1 MHDSRG
7 RGETNCMHDSR
18 GRGGTNCMHD
28 RRGREVLIVCM
39 IVEGE
44 GD

>member
-1 MHDSRG
+1 
-7 RGETNCMHDSR
+7 MHDSR
-18 GRGGTNCMHD
+18 GRGGLIVCMIVEGE
-28 RRGREVLIVCM
+28 GRLIVCM

>member
-1 MHDSRG
+1 MIVE
-7 RGETNCMHDSR
+7 GEGANCVHDSR
-18 GRGGTNCMHD
+18 GRGG
-28 RRGREVLIVCM
+28 LIVCM

>member
-7 RGETNCMHDSR
+7 RGGLIVCMMKRETNCMHDSR
-18 GRGGTNCMHD
+18 GRGG
-28 RRGREVLIVCM
+28 LIVCM

>member
-7 RGETNCMHDSR
+7 RGGLIVCMIVE
-18 GRGGTNCMHD
+18 GEGTNCMHD

>member
-7 RGETNCMHDSR
+7 RGGLIVCMMKRERGTNCMHDSR
-18 GRGGTNCMHD
+18 GRGG
-28 RRGREVLIVCM
+28 LIVCM

>member
-1 MHDSRG
+1 
-7 RGETNCMHDSR
+7 MHDSR
-18 GRGGTNCMHD
+18 GRGGLIVCMIEE
-28 RRGREVLIVCM
+28 GEGGLIVCM

>member
-18 GRGGTNCMHD
+18 GRGG
-28 RRGREVLIVCM
+28 LIVCM